1 MTEFNE
7 NSESRKRK
15 IAFEIIYYTKRI
27 ILCATF
33 FVVYYLV
40 IYNKYFVNYAFNYP
54 IYKKR
59 WMFSEYIEYH
69 DFLALLFHSF
79 FIIFIILILFHRQ
92 IISSYL
98 WLKKYSK
105 QN

>member
-7 NSESRKRK
+7 NSETRKRK

-27 ILCATF
+27 ILCAIF
-33 FVVYYLV
+33 FVIYYLV
-40 IYNKYFVNYAFNYP
+40 IYNKYFINYTFNYP

-59 WMFSEYIEYH
+59 WILSEYIEFH
-69 DFLALLFHSF
+69 DFLAHLFHSF
-79 FIIFIILILFHRQ
+79 FVISITLILFHRQ